1 MTKPTTED
9 CRTFLV
15 KCVEQGL
22 VTDSMSPAHPR
33 WTAERAAYIQQSM
46 LTDKNWKREYKT
58 RPHDDTYHVYVDGEW
73 VDELAENFAWV
84 RRFECRDPKGEIDG
98 SIAHL
103 VMERL
108 DGTLVLGEDV
118 GD

>member
-1 MTKPTTED
+1 MSKPTTED
-9 CRTFLV
+9 CRNFLV

-22 VTDSMSPAHPR
+22 VTDSMSPNHPR
-33 WTAERAAYIQQSM
+33 WTEGLAAYIRQSM
-46 LTDKNWKREYKT
+46 LAAKNWKREYKT
-58 RPHDDTYHVYVDGEW
+58 RPHDDTFYVCVDGEW
-73 VDELAENFAWV
+73 VDEPAENFAWV
-84 RRFECRDPKGEIDG
+84 RRFECHDYKGELEG